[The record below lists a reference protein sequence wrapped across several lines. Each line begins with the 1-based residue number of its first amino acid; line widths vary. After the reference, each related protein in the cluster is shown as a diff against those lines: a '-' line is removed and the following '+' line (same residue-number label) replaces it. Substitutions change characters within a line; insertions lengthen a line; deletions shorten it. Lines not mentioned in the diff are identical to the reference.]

1 MRRTTISLPDEV
13 STGLQ
18 REAGRRRVPVSQV
31 AREAIEAYLGR
42 PGSERRQL
50 RFAGIGRSGHRDTAE
65 SFEEFLER
73 EWGD

>member
-13 STGLQ
+13 SAGLQ

-42 PGSERRQL
+42 PGGEHRQL
-50 RFAGIGRSGHRDTAE
+50 RFAGIGRSGHRDTAG
-65 SFEEFLER
+65 SIEEILER

>member
-42 PGSERRQL
+42 PGGERRQL

-65 SFEEFLER
+65 SIEEFLER

>member
-1 MRRTTISLPDEV
+1 MHRTTISLPDEV
-13 STGLQ
+13 AAGLQ

-42 PGSERRQL
+42 PGGERRQL
-50 RFAGIGRSGHRDTAE
+50 RFAGIGHSGHHDTAA
-65 SFEEFLER
+65 SFEEVLEQ